1 MVSDRCVCWCSRQ
14 AALFTSQKAEV
25 GAHQWAHEIRTFP
38 RKNSRAS
45 RLGLSSPLEVS
56 LRMVAPALDPGPGLR
71 LLSISRR
78 ALAGEQGGGNLSLRP
93 SKSWRRGWGRGGG
106 VGWCVCGGN
115 WFCFGQ
121 LAHLP
126 TPLKKLPGQEHLGEQ
141 DAVGHRCVCGRW
153 EARLNT
159 ALRYPGGR
167 GETGLYS

>member
-38 RKNSRAS
+38 CKNSRAG

-71 LLSISRR
+71 LLSVSRR

-106 VGWCVCGGN
+106 VGWCVWGELVLFWAACSS
-115 WFCFGQ
+115 
-121 LAHLP
+121 
-126 TPLKKLPGQEHLGEQ
+126 TYTLKKSCQGKNILVSKMLWG
-141 DAVGHRCVCGRW
+141 
-153 EARLNT
+153 
-159 ALRYPGGR
+159 
-167 GETGLYS
+167 TGVSVEDGKLD